1 MAAPAPVGA
10 ENPAPAHDA
19 AVTAADFRRTGVQG
33 AKCVHLGAAFLVS
46 SPQGKTKSL
55 FASVAYSL
63 DSLAARFAF
72 SRASLRFARFIL
84 LEELVSGKFSLACV
98 VQHAVH
104 RLHRRFSGQG
114 PPRHSDLSVG
124 WGSGPACCN
133 TRWRRCWAPHF
144 GMSSARQHQ

>member
-1 MAAPAPVGA
+1 MAALAAAAA

-84 LEELVSGKFSLACV
+84 LEELVSGKVLPRVCCSACGP
-98 VQHAVH
+98 QTSQALFRPRTAASF
-104 RLHRRFSGQG
+104 RLIGRMG
-114 PPRHSDLSVG
+114 
-124 WGSGPACCN
+124 
-133 TRWRRCWAPHF
+133 
-144 GMSSARQHQ
+144 